1 MRKCLQSVLG
11 LIVPLAM
18 PLYSAAQGPPC
29 WDKVPPSEKY
39 AHHHVI
45 TGTGQTLQAD
55 GLVVSVGLVDGD
67 SFLRVEVSVT
77 NCGAAPVKINPQDVS
92 LFKMM
97 PNGDVNLAS
106 LDPTH
111 YVRFQTTGKTYPPLV
126 TETLPYGRIG
136 SYQLF
141 FERDGRAQSIDM
153 GRSNFRLGLSVPVEK
168 WQFDFQFPRKKL

>member
-1 MRKCLQSVLG
+1 MKKCLQSMFVFIAL
-11 LIVPLAM
+11 LAT
-18 PLYSAAQGPPC
+18 PVYSAAQGPPC

-45 TGTGQTLQAD
+45 TGTGQTLQVD
-55 GLVVSVGLVDGD
+55 GLVVSVGLADGD

-77 NCGAAPVKINPQDVS
+77 NCSAEPVKINPQEIS

-97 PNGDVNLAS
+97 PDGDVKLAS

-111 YVRFQTTGKTYPPLV
+111 YVRFPRTGKTYAPLV

-141 FERDGRAQSIDM
+141 FERDGHAQTIDM
-153 GRSNFRLGLSVPVEK
+153 GRSNYRLGLTVLVEK